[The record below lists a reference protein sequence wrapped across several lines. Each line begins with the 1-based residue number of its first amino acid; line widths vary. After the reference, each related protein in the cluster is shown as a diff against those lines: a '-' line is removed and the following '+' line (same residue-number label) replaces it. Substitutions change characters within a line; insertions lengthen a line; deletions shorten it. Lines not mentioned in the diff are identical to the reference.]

1 MTDRGRLAGRI
12 GKGAGRAGAGAGAD
26 RISDGS
32 GC

>member
-1 MTDRGRLAGRI
+1 MTDRDRLAGRT
-12 GKGAGRAGAGAGAD
+12 GEGTGRTGAGAD